1 MTPFKVLLLEDD
13 PLIAQSL
20 EMSLSYKKVEVV
32 IADTIK
38 KAQQLVKN
46 QKFDVFV
53 LDVNLPD
60 GMSFSLCK
68 ELRKNDAK
76 VPIIMLTAQVD
87 EESAVQGMTVGADDY
102 VRKPFGTNEL
112 YLRMQKLLTKAG
124 LTSLLNF
131 GPLKIDLAKHK
142 AWFKDDELNLGKKE
156 FEIFALL
163 VKKQG
168 EVLSRNDILNLFGE
182 DHETY
187 DRTIDS
193 HLSHLRKKLKDV
205 GAKDIQITPVYGVG
219 YRLELAKKG

>member
-1 MTPFKVLLLEDD
+1 MMPFKVLLLEDD

-38 KAQQLVKN
+38 KAQQLAKN

-60 GMSFSLCK
+60 GMSFNLCK

-87 EESAVQGMTVGADDY
+87 EESAIQGMTVGADDY

-124 LTSLLNF
+124 LTSLLIF

-142 AWFKDDELNLGKKE
+142 AWFKEDELNLGKKE